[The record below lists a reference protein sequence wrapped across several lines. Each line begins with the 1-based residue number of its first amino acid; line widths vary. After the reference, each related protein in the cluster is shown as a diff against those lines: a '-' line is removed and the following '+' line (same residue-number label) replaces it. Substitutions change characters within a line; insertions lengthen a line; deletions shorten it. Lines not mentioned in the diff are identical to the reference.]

1 MRLID
6 EPDSPPRLDVTSL
19 IDVTF
24 SILAFFILSTLF
36 LAQNLGVPVNL
47 PKADT
52 ANLQKSVRVALT
64 IDQNGQLF
72 FNKERIDPAIL
83 EARIKST
90 QQKYKG
96 KEVVVLIQADRAVA
110 HGQVVTVLDRL
121 RKIAGIKMAI
131 ATSKN

>member
-1 MRLID
+1 MRLIE
-6 EPDSPPRLDVTSL
+6 EPDHPPRLDVTSL

-52 ANLQKSVRVALT
+52 ANLQKSVRVTLS
-64 IDQNGQLF
+64 IDEWGQLF
-72 FNKERIDPAIL
+72 FNKKSIDQSAL
-83 EARIKST
+83 ET
-90 QQKYKG
+90 QITTIQQQYKG
-96 KEVVVLIQADRAVA
+96 KEVVVLIQADRAVP
-110 HGQVVTVLDRL
+110 HGKVITVMDRL

-131 ATSKN
+131 ATTKN